1 MQKKTMARPELKSES
16 QETSSLPTVTR
27 PGTELTVCQSDLQKV
42 RPLSSVGIFVVVVF
56 CFFVLFCFYFL
67 ATS

>member
-27 PGTELTVCQSDLQKV
+27 PGTELTVCQSDLQKF
-42 RPLSSVGIFVVVVF
+42 RPLSSVGFS
-56 CFFVLFCFYFL
+56 VLFCFVF
-67 ATS
+67 TFWPHHEHVGS